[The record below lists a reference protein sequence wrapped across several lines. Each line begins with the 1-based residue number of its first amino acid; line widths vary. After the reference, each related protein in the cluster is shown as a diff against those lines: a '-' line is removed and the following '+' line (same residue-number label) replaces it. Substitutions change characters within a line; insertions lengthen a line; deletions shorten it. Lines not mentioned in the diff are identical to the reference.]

1 CLAVRGWLEATYYQ
15 LGADPS
21 MSYMAAM
28 GGWGILDYA
37 LNFSDKPCDWLQL
50 GYASYLSS
58 WSLMNTGRP
67 QTDYGFW
74 SSGEHNDGA
83 AGWQFMSEKFGRA
96 RMGTE
101 VPRGPWHYDG
111 EIDLGFGGALRMAAT
126 VVTHD
131 PVFGWIV
138 FGGEWREEEHCLSFL
153 PRDGLLQR
161 FAVIVPDSSDAKP
174 SPSRLKV
181 ELDRDGFVP
190 DKEIRVQKDLS
201 RITFALANRT
211 GDEHRTG
218 ILLSAPPDV
227 HPEVLQD
234 GQNISLEETDNSDY
248 PWRAEVEMGTA
259 VCRIETSLV

>member
-1 CLAVRGWLEATYYQ
+1 
-15 LGADPS
+15 
-21 MSYMAAM
+21 
-28 GGWGILDYA
+28 
-37 LNFSDKPCDWLQL
+37 
-50 GYASYLSS
+50 
-58 WSLMNTGRP
+58 
-67 QTDYGFW
+67 
-74 SSGEHNDGA
+74 
-83 AGWQFMSEKFGRA
+83 
-96 RMGTE
+96 MGTE

-138 FGGEWREEEHCLSFL
+138 FGGEWREEEDCLSFM

-190 DKEIRVQKDLS
+190 DEEIRVQKDLS

-227 HPEVLQD
+227 RPQMLQN
-234 GQNISLEETDNSDY
+234 GQSVSLKRTDNSDY

-259 VCRIETSLV
+259 ACRIETSLV